1 MAGAALVAYLGSPL
15 MSTDDSRLHG
25 GWDPQALAEITATRQ
40 IEAVVLTD
48 RRGRVLHSELRREL
62 PEPIGAFLELGL
74 ESTAT
79 LGRQL
84 GLGEMS
90 IVASLHDGGA
100 LVCGRTDA
108 HNVVVL
114 TSHKGNLGQLLSQ
127 VRRVF
132 PGRTL
137 A

>member
-1 MAGAALVAYLGSPL
+1 
-15 MSTDDSRLHG
+15 MSTDDSRPHG
-25 GWDPQALAEITATRQ
+25 GWDAQALREIADIRQ

-48 RRGRVLHSELRREL
+48 RKGRVLHSELRREV
-62 PEPIGAFLELGL
+62 PEPIGALLELGL
-74 ESTAT
+74 SSTAT

-84 GLGEMS
+84 GLGELA
-90 IVASLHDGGA
+90 IVASLHDNGA

-108 HNVVVL
+108 HNVVII

>member
-1 MAGAALVAYLGSPL
+1 
-15 MSTDDSRLHG
+15 MSTDDLQPQS
-25 GWDPQALAEITATRQ
+25 GWDAQALRDIAETRH

-48 RRGRVLHSELRREL
+48 RRGRILHSELRRDV
-62 PEPIGAFLELGL
+62 PEPIGALLELGL

-79 LGRQL
+79 MGRRL
-84 GLGEMS
+84 GLGEMAV
-90 IVASLHDGGA
+90 VASLHENGA
-100 LVCGRTDA
+100 MVCGRTDA
-108 HNVVVL
+108 HNVVIL

>member
-1 MAGAALVAYLGSPL
+1 
-15 MSTDDSRLHG
+15 MSTDDTPLHS
-25 GWDPQALAEITATRQ
+25 GWDEQALREIAATRQ

-48 RRGRVLHSELRREL
+48 RRGRVLHSELRREV
-62 PEPIGAFLELGL
+62 PEPIGALLELGL

-79 LGRQL
+79 MGRQL
-84 GLGEMS
+84 GLGEMA
-90 IVASLHDGGA
+90 IVASVHDNGA

-108 HNVVVL
+108 HNVVII